1 MEKTKVTPH
10 PNMMINSKE
19 DLFQIYD
26 HAIEK
31 DKYVLYSNK
40 GTAFEKFLG
49 SWDSEFEALKMG
61 RAYPNIDVIHAD
73 IEVMYCEGLRVV
85 CEVLPIEEIE

>member
-1 MEKTKVTPH
+1 MDKKKVTPH

-26 HAIEK
+26 HEILK

-49 SWDSEFEALKMG
+49 YWDSEFEALKMG
-61 RAYPNIDVIHAD
+61 RAYPNITVIYAD
-73 IEVMYCEGLRVV
+73 IEVMYCEGLKVV
-85 CEVLPIEEIE
+85 CEVYPLD